1 MSGGRQAA
9 QRKQPAASEGKKAAR
24 RPSAGLAALLSDEEE
39 LNRQPRH
46 WIQCV
51 LLDDSNALR
60 RDRDDGPEDWVAR
73 FAGEDKS
80 VDGLVWGKWDDLPPE
95 WSD

>member
-24 RPSAGLAALLSDEEE
+24 RPSAGLAVLLSDEEE

-46 WIQCV
+46 WIQCA
-51 LLDDSNALR
+51 LLDDSVR
-60 RDRDDGPEDWVAR
+60 RVIRHAR
-73 FAGEDKS
+73 CFSFVPLMDTLQCSSGS
-80 VDGLVWGKWDDLPPE
+80 VTATWA
-95 WSD
+95 